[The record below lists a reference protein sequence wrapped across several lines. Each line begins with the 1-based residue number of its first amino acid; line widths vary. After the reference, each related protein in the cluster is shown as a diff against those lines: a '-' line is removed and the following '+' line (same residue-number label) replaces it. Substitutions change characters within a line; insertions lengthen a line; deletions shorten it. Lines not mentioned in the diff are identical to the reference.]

1 MQEFGEGF
9 AEDVFEDKKKM
20 ATADALCFVYD
31 SSDMRSFAY
40 ILQVMTDVTTI
51 LFCDS
56 ISQLN
61 QINSHIIS
69 RSFARRSL
77 HFPVALWPRKG
88 TWISLSR
95 NASSNQTTFAK
106 SLESRRRFSCLSR
119 TLREP
124 SIFTRC

>member
-51 LFCDS
+51 LFCSS
-56 ISQLN
+56 ISQLT
-61 QINSHIIS
+61 II
-69 RSFARRSL
+69 
-77 HFPVALWPRKG
+77 
-88 TWISLSR
+88 I
-95 NASSNQTTFAK
+95 QYY
-106 SLESRRRFSCLSR
+106 FS
-119 TLREP
+119 
-124 SIFTRC
+124 